1 MTLSSGDVFLLRDF
15 GTTGVDPH
23 YRIVIHKT
31 ASNNLVLVYPS
42 TQIDKVKR
50 HCFRDAGLALSSAPP
65 DQYVEIPLRSCL
77 ALPKPCAIDCN
88 KAYMKTE
95 SECING
101 FDFKPRTGKLDPALI
116 AKIRYGIE
124 NSDVVSDFIKLAFN
138 Q

>member
-1 MTLSSGDVFLLRDF
+1 
-15 GTTGVDPH
+15 
-23 YRIVIHKT
+23 
-31 ASNNLVLVYPS
+31 
-42 TQIDKVKR
+42 
-50 HCFRDAGLALSSAPP
+50 
-65 DQYVEIPLRSCL
+65 
-77 ALPKPCAIDCN
+77 
-88 KAYMKTE
+88 MKTE